1 MGGNIMKRKR
11 LAAILLTAA
20 MMVSAVSTTASAADT
35 VDKYY
40 YKPSITAGEWI
51 STVAHYKE
59 TTSEVYVAPDNS
71 PSGYSQ
77 MRTYCYV
84 SGVPTNKTTAGT
96 VRLADGRKYAIN
108 NYVYEDGDYTS
119 NEGVR
124 MYLRMSPTS
133 GSGMMDGHW
142 SPDYAYESGVTYV

>member
-1 MGGNIMKRKR
+1 MKRKR
-11 LAAILLTAA
+11 LAATLLMAA
-20 MMVSAVSTTASAADT
+20 MMISAVSTTASAADT
-35 VDKYY
+35 VDKDY

-59 TTSEVYVAPDNS
+59 STSEVYVAPDNS

-108 NYVYEDGDYTS
+108 NYVYEHGDHTS

-142 SPDYAYESGVTYV
+142 SPDYAPEPGVTYV